1 MKRFISLLLS
11 FSIVLTLKG
20 QQFSEV
26 AAANGI
32 NTGCGLCPVGS
43 GVSFVDFND
52 DGLDDLTFAT
62 GSGSNILFYQNN
74 GNGFTLIQAPIT
86 NLGRNEQILWVDFD
100 NDGDRDLFVTNH
112 ETPNRLYRNDGNFQF
127 TDVTQSAGLPLLNDP
142 TYGAVFGDYNNDGWL
157 DLYISNWTW
166 PGNPTPNF
174 LFRNN
179 QDGTFTDVTA
189 TTQTG
194 DGNNLTFCSAF
205 FDYNNDGWQDIY
217 NSQDRYY
224 SLNTLFKNNGDGT
237 FSDVSAQ
244 SNSDLGIDAM
254 NVGVG
259 DYDNDGYLDIYITNT
274 DTLAVDPGN
283 KMLRN
288 NGDGTFSEVS
298 AQLGVEMFKVTWG
311 GNFFDFDNDLDLD
324 LYVSTQ
330 HVGAAFAS
338 ELFINDIENGVFIEA
353 NALGMEGD
361 TLNSFSN
368 AIGDFNDDGKP
379 DIAVNNA
386 TPFGGAENKFHLWEN
401 NTITTNNWIKVD
413 LIGVESNREGI
424 GSWIEV
430 YLDGNVYVRYKHCGI
445 AYLAQNSAT
454 ELIGLGGFTTI
465 DSLKVKWLSGN
476 ENIEYNV
483 PANQKI
489 TITEN
494 LAPLTVEWLRFQAS
508 QPNPETVLLN
518 WATAS
523 EVDNE
528 GFELQRC
535 TDGVSFEPV
544 AWINGNGNT
553 FQTMEYAFE
562 DRTIEPGQKYYY
574 RLKQKDFDGAFKY
587 SKIVVIQTKADKS
600 NIVGEFFPNP
610 TTGWT
615 SLELRLEKETEV
627 NIHVYDIN
635 GSQVFYLNENGA
647 LKNIEFSTKSFPT
660 GIYFVK
666 IHIEGEVYSRKLAVG
681 F

>member
-1 MKRFISLLLS
+1 MNTPPFQPKSLITVLFLINLPS
-11 FSIVLTLKG
+11 TIYSQAFSDESINAGIVL
-20 QQFSEV
+20 EH
-26 AAANGI
+26 
-32 NTGCGLCPVGS
+32 
-43 GVSFVDFND
+43 
-52 DGLDDLTFAT
+52 
-62 GSGSNILFYQNN
+62 
-74 GNGFTLIQAPIT
+74 
-86 NLGRNEQILWVDFD
+86 
-100 NDGDRDLFVTNH
+100 DGDLHCDIMAIGTGAAWFDYDRD
-112 ETPNRLYRNDGNFQF
+112 
-127 TDVTQSAGLPLLNDP
+127 
-142 TYGAVFGDYNNDGWL
+142 GDL
-157 DLYISNWTW
+157 DLYITM
-166 PGNPTPNF
+166 
-174 LFRNN
+174 R
-179 QDGTFTDVTA
+179 
-189 TTQTG
+189 
-194 DGNNLTFCSAF
+194 
-205 FDYNNDGWQDIY
+205 
-217 NSQDRYY
+217 
-224 SLNTLFKNNGDGT
+224 
-237 FSDVSAQ
+237 
-244 SNSDLGIDAM
+244 LGA
-254 NVGVG
+254 
-259 DYDNDGYLDIYITNT
+259 
-274 DTLAVDPGN
+274 N
-283 KMLRN
+283 KLYRN
-288 NGDGTFSEVS
+288 NGDGTFTDVVVEM
-298 AQLGVEMFKVTWG
+298 GVEMFKVTWG

-338 ELFINDIENGVFIEA
+338 ELFINDIENGVFIKA

-361 TLNSFSN
+361 TLNSFAN